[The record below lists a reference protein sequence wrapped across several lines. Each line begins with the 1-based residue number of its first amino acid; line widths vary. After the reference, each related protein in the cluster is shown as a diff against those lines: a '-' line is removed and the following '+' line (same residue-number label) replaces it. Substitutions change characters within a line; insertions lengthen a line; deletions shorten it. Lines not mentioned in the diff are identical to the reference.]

1 MADIT
6 NFTNTITTGIYNPD
20 CAFYVGAF
28 MGSMNILRIFLI
40 IWGINVAYDLLKKLL
55 KYLYKIIKFRKTWGY
70 WKW

>member
-1 MADIT
+1 MVGIE
-6 NFTNTITTGIYNPD
+6 NFTNTITMGIYNPD

-40 IWGINVAYDLLKKLL
+40 ICGINLVYDLVKNIFR
-55 KYLYKIIKFRKTWGY
+55 YSYKIIKHRLNYGY